1 MKIVKMKRGDVFA
14 RNMVVKNSLLTF
26 KAFYD
31 HLILPTKF
39 NAMRKLFAVIAV
51 ATAFASCSKDVIKGT
66 GSVVTSK
73 RTVSDFSGVDV
84 AGANNVFISY
94 APEITVTLKGY
105 SNLVSHYQAEVKEGK
120 LYLHY
125 DNDVNVKNDNMQVYI
140 TMPSFNALSLSGS
153 CSINATGSFDNTD
166 KLSVFTS
173 GDGNINIGDI
183 STNMYSINSSGNSNI
198 STVGVKAKTSDIEI
212 SGSSEVSLSVSDKL
226 DVKISGD
233 GKVYYQGEPATINTD
248 ISGSGKI
255 IKL

>member
-1 MKIVKMKRGDVFA
+1 MKRGDVFA
-14 RNMVVKNSLLTF
+14 GNMVVKNSLLTF
-26 KAFYD
+26 KAFYG
-31 HLILPTKF
+31 HLILPTKL

-51 ATAFASCSKDVIKGT
+51 VSAFASCSKDVIKGT
-66 GSVVTSK
+66 GSVVASE

-94 APEITVTLKGY
+94 APETTVTLKGY
-105 SNLVSHYQAEVKEGK
+105 SNLVSHYQTEVKEGK

-125 DNDVNVKNDNMQVYI
+125 DNDVNVKNDNMQLYI

-153 CSINATGSFDNTD
+153 SSINATGSFDNTD

-173 GDGNINIGDI
+173 GDGNINIEDI
-183 STNMYSINSSGNSNI
+183 STNVYTINSSGNSNI

-212 SGSSEVSLSVSDKL
+212 SGSSEVSLSVSEKL
-226 DVKISGD
+226 NVKISGD

-248 ISGSGKI
+248 ISGSGKV